1 MKRLNI
7 LVVDD
12 DRFHADALVEL
23 FEIEGHHAVAVYDG
37 EQAITW
43 FRAHPVDLTFL
54 DIKLPGMNGLE
65 CSLRMRRHD
74 PEARVVLM
82 TGYPVEQVLAEA
94 AGNGTATVLR
104 VPLRAADVLAGVEQV
119 GRDGIV
125 VVDGGGVGPGA
136 AVCEELTAAGRKA
149 VVVDGDEQA
158 LNAAVDAAPEILV
171 LELGLPL
178 LRVLEVYLRLK
189 EKGLTAPT
197 VLAAEGY
204 EGKYGDR
211 YLAGVDSNTGILFK
225 PIPPLEML
233 RLVGE
238 YSRNGNFAVESAESG
253 GSR

>member
-23 FEIEGHHAVAVYDG
+23 FEVERHHAVAVYDG
-37 EQAITW
+37 EQAVAW
-43 FRAHPVDLTFL
+43 FRSHRIDITFL
-54 DIKLPGMNGLE
+54 DVKLPGMNGLE
-65 CSLRMRRHD
+65 CSLEMRRHD

-82 TGYPVEQVLAEA
+82 TAYPVEQVLAEA
-94 AGNGTATVLR
+94 AGNGTAKVLR

-125 VVDGGGVGPGA
+125 VVDGGGVGSSE
-136 AVCEELTAAGRKA
+136 AVCEELTAAGRNA
-149 VVVDGDEQA
+149 VVVGGDEQA

-178 LRVLEVYLRLK
+178 LRVLEIYLRLK
-189 EKGLTAPT
+189 EKGLTATT

-204 EGKYGDR
+204 DGKYGDR
-211 YLAGVDSNTGILFK
+211 RLAGVDSDTGILFK

-238 YSRNGNFAVESAESG
+238 YSHDGDFGVETEG
-253 GSR
+253 GR

>member
-1 MKRLNI
+1 MKRLNV

-23 FEIEGHHAVAVYDG
+23 VEIERHHAVAAYDG
-37 EQAITW
+37 EQAVAW
-43 FRAHPVDLTFL
+43 FRSHPIDITFL
-54 DIKLPGMNGLE
+54 DVKLPGMNGLE
-65 CSLRMRRHD
+65 CSLEIRRHD

-82 TGYPVEQVLAEA
+82 TAYPVEQVLAEA
-94 AGNGTATVLR
+94 AGNGMAKVLR

-125 VVDGGGVGPGA
+125 VVDGSGE
-136 AVCEELTAAGRKA
+136 AVCQELTAAGCRA
-149 VVVDGDEQA
+149 VVVGGDEQA

-178 LRVLEVYLRLK
+178 LGVLEIYLRLK
-189 EKGLTAPT
+189 QKGLAAPI

-204 EGKYGDR
+204 QGKYGER
-211 YLAGVDSNTGILFK
+211 HLAGVDSDTGILFK
-225 PIPPLEML
+225 PIAPLEML

-238 YSRNGNFAVESAESG
+238 YSRDGDPAFAVETG